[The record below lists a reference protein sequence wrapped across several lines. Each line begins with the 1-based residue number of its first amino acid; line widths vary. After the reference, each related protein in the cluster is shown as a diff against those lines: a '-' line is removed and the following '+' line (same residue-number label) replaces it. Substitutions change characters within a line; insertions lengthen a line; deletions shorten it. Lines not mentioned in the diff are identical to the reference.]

1 MKTNT
6 LGRTG
11 LQVSELVFGGGFV
24 GGILLHAS
32 DDVRRE
38 AIRRALDGGINWI
51 DTAASY
57 GNGQSEEVVGW
68 LLSEL
73 PESRR
78 PQVSTK
84 VAVDSSGGSYLD
96 QIRRSLT
103 ASLARLQMTRVPLLQ
118 LHNKLGDGQNRLPV
132 DELIRPAGVLD
143 AFDALKS
150 DGVIDHA
157 GFTALG
163 DPAACL
169 AVVETG
175 RVDTAQVYYNAINP
189 SAGIDVPAAWYS
201 ENYQGLLHC
210 CQVRN
215 VGVLGIRVYAA
226 GILATGEQHGR
237 EIPVTSN
244 ADYDSERR
252 RAEVVMSALADVSGS
267 DSQKALRF
275 VLDQP
280 AVNAAVIGLAELSH
294 LDEALAVP
302 HMPGLGARSQQH
314 LRELWASN
322 FGQTA

>member
-1 MKTNT
+1 LKTNT

-11 LQVSELVFGGGFV
+11 LEISELVFGGGFV

-32 DDVRRE
+32 DAIRRE
-38 AIRRALDGGINWI
+38 AIQRALDGGVNWI

-57 GNGQSEEVVGW
+57 GNGQSEEVLGW

-73 PESRR
+73 PQARR
-78 PQVSTK
+78 PGVSTK
-84 VAVDSSGGSYLD
+84 VAVESSSGSYLD
-96 QIRRSLT
+96 QVRK
-103 ASLARLQMTRVPLLQ
+103 SLAESLERLRMTRVPLLQ
-118 LHNKLGDGQNRLPV
+118 LHNKLGDGGNQLPV
-132 DELIRPAGVLD
+132 DEVIRPGGVLD

-150 DGVIDHA
+150 DGLIDHA

-169 AVVETG
+169 AVVETD

-189 SAGIDVPAAWYS
+189 SAGINVPTAWHS

-210 CQVRN
+210 CEARQ

-226 GILATGEQHGR
+226 GILASHEQHGR

-252 RAEVVMSALADVSGS
+252 RANAVMSALAPVAGTA
-267 DSQKALRF
+267 SQKALRF

-280 AVNAAVIGLAELSH
+280 AVSAAVIGLAELSH

-302 HMPGLGARSQQH
+302 DMPQLGVDAERRLQM
-314 LRELWASN
+314 LWSN
-322 FGQTA
+322 DFGETV